1 MVNRFYTDFD
11 TETLE
16 SRTQDNYRT
25 AFQIDR
31 DRIVHGHPFRRL
43 QGKTQVFLTGEY
55 DFYRTRLTHSMEVA
69 QIGRSICNVLR
80 RKGKPLGAY
89 FYIDPDLVEA
99 ACLAHDLGNP
109 PFGHAGEHTL
119 HEVMKSSGGFE
130 GNAQSLR
137 LIAEMF
143 YGTMK
148 NKTGMKPTRAFV
160 DATLKYKIVYDK
172 RRKIPKSKFL
182 YPDQTRYLDFVFPDE
197 NWRRRK
203 SSLPCSIECQIM
215 DWSDNVAYSVDD
227 LKDAI
232 SAGFISS
239 RNVREWAGMQKQL
252 PREIRCRLEDLS
264 DAVDKGAADAH
275 LSRRMGALIG
285 GLTIQRVNGFMSN
298 KSNRYA
304 FHLKVDE
311 IMELEYK
318 TYRDLA
324 RNVVFSTARIQQ
336 LELKADYIL
345 RKLFRRLG
353 ENYRTR
359 KPAHLLPDDWHF
371 YLTGLKSRDER
382 QRTICDFIAGM
393 TDAFAGRYFQRFF
406 LPDYGSLTDLV

>member
-1 MVNRFYTDFD
+1 MTNKFYTDFD

-16 SRTQDNYRT
+16 PRTEDKYRT
-25 AFQIDR
+25 SFQIDR

-80 RKGKPLGAY
+80 KKGAPLKAN
-89 FYIDPDLVEA
+89 FYVDPDLVEA

-119 HEVMKSSGGFE
+119 HKLMEGSGGFE

-160 DATLKYKIVYDK
+160 DAILKYKIFYSTQK
-172 RRKIPKSKFL
+172 KSPDGKFL
-182 YPDQTRYLDFVFPDE
+182 YPDQARYLDFVFDGE
-197 NWRRRK
+197 DWKQRRPK
-203 SSLPCSIECQIM
+203 LPKSIECQIM
-215 DWSDNVAYSVDD
+215 EWSDNVAYSVDD

-232 SAGFISS
+232 NAGLITARDIVDWARNRKRLQKGIS
-239 RNVREWAGMQKQL
+239 Q
-252 PREIRCRLEDLS
+252 RLEYLA
-264 DAVDKGAADAH
+264 DAVDQGASDAH
-275 LSRRMGALIG
+275 LSKRMGALIA
-285 GLTIQRVNGFMSN
+285 GLTLEPINGFMSI
-298 KSNRYA
+298 KTNRHS
-304 FHLKVDE
+304 FHLKVDQE
-311 IMELEYK
+311 LQLEYE
-318 TYRDLA
+318 TYKALA
-324 RNVVFSTARIQQ
+324 REVVFSTARIQQ
-336 LELKADYIL
+336 LEFKADYIL
-345 RKLFRRLG
+345 KKLFRGLE
-353 ENYRTR
+353 ENYRAK
-359 KPAHLLPDDWHF
+359 KPAHLLPGDWHT
-371 YLTGLKSRDER
+371 YVCELGRSER
-382 QRTICDFIAGM
+382 RRTICDFIAGM

-406 LPDYGSLTDLV
+406 LPDYGSLTDLI